1 MFNIKRIREAIS
13 EWIRPKESPDL
24 TTGIKFEGSIKD
36 KISTSKKEESLKKDT
51 YFIYL
56 SRVFNERLMVYEYLF
71 LDERKVLIRHAQDYE
86 GDIQNQ
92 VLDFYK
98 CLSEEFFKNNN
109 VYIKLVKY

>member
-1 MFNIKRIREAIS
+1 
-13 EWIRPKESPDL
+13 
-24 TTGIKFEGSIKD
+24 
-36 KISTSKKEESLKKDT
+36 
-51 YFIYL
+51 
-56 SRVFNERLMVYEYLF
+56 MVYEYLF

-109 VYIKLVKY
+109 IYIKLVKY